1 MVLLSTASEAA
12 AAVQM
17 TPTNAAPAAR
27 WARNGRPGAGCGNT
41 TGLLSARSQPETNR
55 IIIQYV
61 LEKNKKKTGKAHG
74 LFLDGNGGQCLSNAP
89 SFSLRWE
96 VSGAT
101 GSPAG
106 SPAGSPGGRNGMLAM
121 ARAVQ

>member
-27 WARNGRPGAGCGNT
+27 WTRYGRPGAFGNT
-41 TGLLSARSQPETNR
+41 TGLLSARSQPEKNR

-61 LEKNKKKTGKAHG
+61 FKKNGKAHG
-74 LFLDGNGGQCLSNAP
+74 LYLDGNGGQCLSNAP
-89 SFSLRWE
+89 SFSLSWE
-96 VSGAT
+96 VRGAG

-121 ARAVQ
+121 ARVVQ

>member
-27 WARNGRPGAGCGNT
+27 WTRYGRPGGFGNT

-61 LEKNKKKTGKAHG
+61 FKKKNGKAHG

-121 ARAVQ
+121 ARVVQ